1 MSMFGL
7 IWSNLFRKRTRTTL
21 TLLSVMIAF
30 LLFILLR
37 SISAAF
43 SEGTFVSGADRLMVR
58 AKYSMI
64 ESLPFSQ
71 KQQILAVE
79 GVTDITHTSWF
90 GGTYQDPRNF
100 FAQYPVEPDEYFS
113 IFSEYVVEP
122 AGALARFQSQRTAAV
137 ADVAL
142 AQQYGWEVGDIIPI
156 IGTLYTKKDGTDT
169 WEFELVGTFS
179 NPGEAS
185 GFPLF
190 LFNYDYFYEAAA
202 RGQGEIGGWTL
213 RVDQPDRIS
222 EIASEID
229 GLFENSSNPTKTATE
244 DEAGRDF
251 AKQLGDIGFITTMIM
266 GAVFFTIILLTGNT
280 MAQALRERIPELAVL
295 KTLGFGDM
303 TISWLVL
310 GEAIILCVF
319 GGMLGVGLAYL
330 MAPGLSAR
338 LEGFIGTFEVS
349 GSVAAEAVVLMLATG
364 LVIGLVP
371 AISAKRLTI
380 VDALRK

>member
-1 MSMFGL
+1 
-7 IWSNLFRKRTRTTL
+7 
-21 TLLSVMIAF
+21 
-30 LLFILLR
+30 
-37 SISAAF
+37 
-43 SEGTFVSGADRLMVR
+43 
-58 AKYSMI
+58 
-64 ESLPFSQ
+64 
-71 KQQILAVE
+71 
-79 GVTDITHTSWF
+79 
-90 GGTYQDPRNF
+90 
-100 FAQYPVEPDEYFS
+100 
-113 IFSEYVVEP
+113 
-122 AGALARFQSQRTAAV
+122 
-137 ADVAL
+137 L

-330 MAPGLSAR
+330 MAPGLSAS